1 MSNLECALIATNG
14 IFVVALFLCIVVMI
28 KSLKFGAEFAR
39 KVAVQKEIYDILADK
54 LDNKDKIIK
63 AQYAEI
69 EKLKNA
75 LRGDTNG

>member
-28 KSLKFGAEFAR
+28 KSLKFSAEFAR
-39 KVAVQKEIYDILADK
+39 KVAVQKEIYDILANK
-54 LDNKDKIIK
+54 LDNKDRIIK
-63 AQYAEI
+63 AQDAEI

-75 LRGDTNG
+75 LKGNANE